1 MSFGKR
7 IIDVAYSRC
16 HCERTKRAKQSR
28 IHFLKGIKV
37 KIILREKVDNLG
49 ERGEIVQVA
58 SGYARNFLLPKS
70 LALRATSGNIKQ
82 WEERERIV
90 QQRKERGKLKALKI
104 AQKLKKVRL
113 ILERDMGEEGKLFG
127 VVTSQDI
134 VQEIKKKLKLEID
147 HRKVNLEEPI
157 RVIGIKEV
165 SLKLHPEVEVS
176 LEVEVK
182 KKEQNVQ
189 ETK

>member
-1 MSFGKR
+1 
-7 IIDVAYSRC
+7 
-16 HCERTKRAKQSR
+16 
-28 IHFLKGIKV
+28 LKGINL

-49 ERGEIVQVA
+49 EKGEIIQVA
-58 SGYARNFLLPKS
+58 NGYARNFLLPKN
-70 LALRATSGNIKQ
+70 LALRATPNNVKQ

-104 AQKLKKVRL
+104 AQKFKKVRL

-165 SLKLHPEVEVS
+165 SLKLHPEVEIS

-182 KKEQNVQ
+182 KKAGGIGRR
-189 ETK
+189 